1 MRETGAAARRR
12 RKQLKRLAAEREPLS
27 ARRAYRAAQEV
38 LEQGLKLWKTADNK
52 TRLAL
57 MLLGPLNFLLLALIA
72 NGDIFGAIPPPE
84 RVPVAIGVIV
94 YAALVMTMF
103 LLAIGTLRP
112 EEAEP
117 PIAHGRRAGD
127 AKAPVGIRH
136 YEDVLRWDLGDY
148 QRAWQRVTR
157 AELLDEMAEQ
167 AHGVAEAN
175 QRKFRTLHHLYVG
188 LQVMTALAVALIVAI
203 AATVMLKGDPERIKF
218 KGGLTVTIPA
228 LGGSPAAEAPAAEA
242 PAAEGAEAGAAGKAA
257 DAGSRDWTRF
267 PPVVDRT
274 TSEEIVALGDVHG
287 AYDRLLHLLQVGGI
301 ARADAKAKGGY
312 AWAGGKRTLVSVGD
326 LIDKGPQSLEVLDLM
341 MSLQAGAREAGG
353 DVIVTLGNHEAEFLA
368 RPGKKEKTED
378 FEKELEKRGIDLH
391 DVAAGRNDYGRF
403 LRNLPMAAR
412 VNSWFFAHGGST
424 SGMSLVQIGDHFR
437 AVVDS
442 GKWKN
447 PFLIGDDSLLE
458 ARKWWKGDTDDKD
471 LAALPAAHIV
481 FGHDPGAFKDK
492 GTIQTKGG
500 RLFLIDVGMTP
511 EFNYSKGALLLID
524 RKDGQDVATS
534 LDASGTRKEV
544 WRGPAPH
551 GS

>member
-1 MRETGAAARRR
+1 
-12 RKQLKRLAAEREPLS
+12 
-27 ARRAYRAAQEV
+27 
-38 LEQGLKLWKTADNK
+38 
-52 TRLAL
+52 
-57 MLLGPLNFLLLALIA
+57 ML
-72 NGDIFGAIPPPE
+72 
-84 RVPVAIGVIV
+84 
-94 YAALVMTMF
+94 T
-103 LLAIGTLRP
+103 
-112 EEAEP
+112 
-117 PIAHGRRAGD
+117 
-127 AKAPVGIRH
+127 
-136 YEDVLRWDLGDY
+136 
-148 QRAWQRVTR
+148 
-157 AELLDEMAEQ
+157 
-167 AHGVAEAN
+167 
-175 QRKFRTLHHLYVG
+175 
-188 LQVMTALAVALIVAI
+188 
-203 AATVMLKGDPERIKF
+203 GDPERIKF
-218 KGGLTVTIPA
+218 KGGLTLTVPA
-228 LGGSPAAEAPAAEA
+228 LGRSPAAAPVS
-242 PAAEGAEAGAAGKAA
+242 AEGGEASAEAGAAGKAA

-368 RPGKKEKTED
+368 RPGKKDKTED

-424 SGMSLVQIGDHFR
+424 SGMSLAQIGDHFR

-511 EFNYSKGALLLID
+511 DFDYSKGALLLID

>member
-1 MRETGAAARRR
+1 MSDVGITGRRR
-12 RKQLKRLAAEREPLS
+12 RKEIKRLAAQRVPLS
-27 ARRAYRAAQEV
+27 GRRGYRAAQEV
-38 LEQGLKLWKTADNK
+38 LAQGLKLWKTADNK

-57 MLLGPLNFLLLALIA
+57 MLLGPLNLLLLALIS
-72 NGDIFGAIPPPE
+72 NEEIFAAIPPRE
-84 RVPVAIGVIV
+84 RVPIVVGVVV
-94 YAALVMTMF
+94 YAGLVLTTF

-117 PIAHGRRAGD
+117 AIAHGRRAGD
-127 AKAPVGIRH
+127 TNPPIGIRH
-136 YEDVLRWDLGDY
+136 YEDVLRWDLNDY

-157 AELLDEMAEQ
+157 AQLVDEMAEQ

-175 QRKFRTLHHLYVG
+175 QRKFRTLAYLFLG
-188 LQVMTALAVALIVAI
+188 LQAMTALAVVLVVGIGAVL
-203 AATVMLKGDPERIKF
+203 MLEGQSERIKL
-218 KGGLTVTIPA
+218 KGGMTITIPA
-228 LGGSPAAEAPAAEA
+228 LKGSPAAS
-242 PAAEGAEAGAAGKAA
+242 EAGAGEAGNGPA
-257 DAGSRDWTRF
+257 RDWNRF
-267 PPVVDRT
+267 PAVVDKST
-274 TSEEIVALGDVHG
+274 NEEIVALGDVHG

-301 ARADAKAKGGY
+301 ARADPKAKGGY

-341 MSLQAGAREAGG
+341 MSLQSGARAAGG

-368 RPGKKEKTED
+368 RPGKKKKAEE
-378 FEKELEKRGIDLH
+378 FERELSERHIDLH
-391 DVAAGRNDYGRF
+391 DVAEGRNAYGRF
-403 LRNLPMAAR
+403 FLGLPVAAR
-412 VNSWFFAHGGST
+412 VNGWFFSHAGST
-424 SGMSLVQIGDHFR
+424 SGMSLTQIGDHFR

-442 GKWKN
+442 GRWKN

-458 ARKWWKGDTDDKD
+458 ARKWWKGDMDDKD

-481 FGHDPGAFKDK
+481 FGHDPGAFRDK

-511 EFNYSKGALLLID
+511 EFDYSKGALMLID
-524 RKDGQDVATS
+524 RKDGLDVATS
-534 LDASGTRKEV
+534 LDASGARREV

>member
-1 MRETGAAARRR
+1 MREGGAAGRRR
-12 RKQLKRLAAEREPLS
+12 RKEMKRQAEEREPLS
-27 ARRAYRAAQEV
+27 SRRAYRAAEEV
-38 LEQGLKLWKTADNK
+38 LAQGLKLWKTADNK

-57 MLLGPLNFLLLALIA
+57 MLLGPLNLLLLALIA
-72 NGDIFGAIPPPE
+72 NDEIFAAIPSPE
-84 RVPVAIGVIV
+84 RVPIVIGVIV
-94 YAALVMTMF
+94 YAGLVLTVF

-117 PIAHGRRAGD
+117 AIAHGRRAGD
-127 AKAPVGIRH
+127 AKPPVGIRH
-136 YEDVLRWDLGDY
+136 YEDILRWDLGEY
-148 QRAWQRVTR
+148 QRAWQRVTGVQLV
-157 AELLDEMAEQ
+157 EEMAEQ

-175 QRKFRTLHHLYVG
+175 RRKFRTLYYLYLG
-188 LQVMTALAVALIVAI
+188 LQVMTALAVALIVGI
-203 AATVMLKGDPERIKF
+203 AGTLMLKGQSERIKL
-218 KGGLTVTIPA
+218 KGGMTVTIPA
-228 LGGSPAAEAPAAEA
+228 LNKPGAPTEGDATAAKTAGG
-242 PAAEGAEAGAAGKAA
+242 GA
-257 DAGSRDWTRF
+257 RDWTQF
-267 PPVVDRT
+267 PAVVDRT

-287 AYDRLLHLLQVGGI
+287 AYDRVLHLLQVGGI

-341 MSLQAGAREAGG
+341 MSLQRGARAAGG

-368 RPGKKEKTED
+368 RPGKKKKAEE
-378 FEKELEKRGIDLH
+378 FEKELAERGIDLQ

-403 LRNLPMAAR
+403 MRSLPMAAR

-424 SGMSLVQIGDHFR
+424 SGMSLQQIGDHFR

-458 ARKWWKGDTDDKD
+458 ARKWWKADTDDKD

-481 FGHDPGAFKDK
+481 FGHDPGAFRDK

-511 EFNYSKGALLLID
+511 EFDYSKGALLLID
-524 RKDGQDVATS
+524 RKNGQDVATS
-534 LDASGTRKEV
+534 MDASGVRKEV
-544 WRGPAPH
+544 WRGPTPH
-551 GS
+551 GP

>member
-1 MRETGAAARRR
+1 MSDVGITGRRR
-12 RKQLKRLAAEREPLS
+12 RKEIKRLAAQHVPLS
-27 ARRAYRAAQEV
+27 GRRGYRAAQEV
-38 LEQGLKLWKTADNK
+38 LAQGLKLWKTADNK

-57 MLLGPLNFLLLALIA
+57 MLLGPLNLLLLVLIA
-72 NGDIFGAIPPPE
+72 NEEIFAAIPPRE
-84 RVPVAIGVIV
+84 RVPIVMGVVV
-94 YAALVMTMF
+94 YAGLVLTTF

-117 PIAHGRRAGD
+117 AIAHGRRAGD
-127 AKAPVGIRH
+127 TNPPIGIRH
-136 YEDVLRWDLGDY
+136 YEDVLRWDLDDY

-157 AELLDEMAEQ
+157 AQLVDEMAEQ

-175 QRKFRTLHHLYVG
+175 RRKFRTLAYLFLG
-188 LQVMTALAVALIVAI
+188 LQAMTALAVVLVVGIGAVL
-203 AATVMLKGDPERIKF
+203 MLEGQSERIKL
-218 KGGLTVTIPA
+218 KGGMTITLPA
-228 LGGSPAAEAPAAEA
+228 LKSPAA
-242 PAAEGAEAGAAGKAA
+242 AEAGAGGAGNGPA
-257 DAGSRDWTRF
+257 RDWDRF
-267 PPVVDRT
+267 PAVVDKST
-274 TSEEIVALGDVHG
+274 NEEIVALGDVHG

-301 ARADAKAKGGY
+301 ARADPKAKGGY

-326 LIDKGPQSLEVLDLM
+326 LIDKGPRSLEVLDLM
-341 MSLQAGAREAGG
+341 MSLQSGARAAGG

-368 RPGKKEKTED
+368 RPGKKKKAEE
-378 FEKELEKRGIDLH
+378 FERELSERHIDLH
-391 DVAAGRNDYGRF
+391 DVAEGRNAYGRF
-403 LRNLPMAAR
+403 FLGLPVAAR
-412 VNSWFFAHGGST
+412 VNGWFFSHAGST
-424 SGMSLVQIGDHFR
+424 SGMSLTQIGDHFR

-442 GKWKN
+442 GRWKN

-481 FGHDPGAFKDK
+481 FGHDPGAFRDK

-511 EFNYSKGALLLID
+511 EFDYSKGALMLID
-524 RKDGQDVATS
+524 RKDGLDVATS
-534 LDASGTRKEV
+534 LDASGARREV